1 MSATLT
7 ESVIAPEP
15 GAVPP
20 IDPAP
25 SPSAGAARWQAL
37 GAPAVGRRVP
47 GTAPVFAAGL
57 IIGTVAGVI
66 SLSGGHQF
74 DFGDTMAH
82 LSIARRVLD
91 SDSPGTSQLG
101 AVWPPVPHLALLPFV
116 QSLWLWRTGI
126 GACVLGVLC
135 LAAAGA
141 ALYRALARLNV
152 SRLGRLTALAVLW
165 GNPAYLYVSTTAS
178 TEPVLIALILAA
190 LAGLLGWAGS
200 GRELSGGELAVF
212 AGLPAAAAVLTRFEG
227 TALALSGAGYVWVI
241 ARQRGLPRSRAS
253 ILTAC
258 FAAPS
263 AAAILGWLA
272 FNVALFGDPF
282 DFLRGPYSPAVA
294 NEPYRA
300 LGMLSAEGNLGLS
313 LDVYRAG
320 VVGVLGSVTVLA
332 ALLAG
337 AYLAWRWPADR
348 RGLALAVA
356 GTPAAS
362 VVLSLVAGHQFM
374 LNEASLPPG
383 LANTRLALT
392 ALPWAAL
399 LIGAAAGLLGGGRV
413 RTWASAATVIGVIAL
428 LVVPLFGQRMVGV
441 PGAGAGSAVLA
452 EATAAAAA
460 DADRAAASRWLG
472 ENYDGGGLLIDETSI
487 PSAPQIGIPL
497 RDHVN
502 RVAGA
507 RFAAALTDPAGHAR
521 WILTRDPDSRWTDPT
536 RDQLAA
542 ALHQQPALL
551 TPYRLAFTA
560 GDYRVYRLQ
569 EVTS

>member
-135 LAAAGA
+135 LAVAGA
-141 ALYRALARLNV
+141 ALYRVLARLNV
-152 SRLGRLTALAVLW
+152 PRVGRLAALAVLW
-165 GNPAYLYVSTTAS
+165 ANPAYLYVSTTAS

-227 TALALSGAGYVWVI
+227 TALAVAGAGYVWVI
-241 ARQRGLPRSRAS
+241 ARQRGLTWSRAS

-258 FAAPS
+258 FMHAVRRQPPS
-263 AAAILGWLA
+263 SVGW
-272 FNVALFGDPF
+272 
-282 DFLRGPYSPAVA
+282 RS
-294 NEPYRA
+294 
-300 LGMLSAEGNLGLS
+300 
-313 LDVYRAG
+313 
-320 VVGVLGSVTVLA
+320 T
-332 ALLAG
+332 
-337 AYLAWRWPADR
+337 WPCSGIRSTSSADR
-348 RGLALAVA
+348 IPRPSPTSRTGPW
-356 GTPAAS
+356 GCC
-362 VVLSLVAGHQFM
+362 
-374 LNEASLPPG
+374 PPR
-383 LANTRLALT
+383 A
-392 ALPWAAL
+392 
-399 LIGAAAGLLGGGRV
+399 
-413 RTWASAATVIGVIAL
+413 TWG
-428 LVVPLFGQRMVGV
+428 
-441 PGAGAGSAVLA
+441 
-452 EATAAAAA
+452 
-460 DADRAAASRWLG
+460 
-472 ENYDGGGLLIDETSI
+472 
-487 PSAPQIGIPL
+487 
-497 RDHVN
+497 
-502 RVAGA
+502 
-507 RFAAALTDPAGHAR
+507 
-521 WILTRDPDSRWTDPT
+521 
-536 RDQLAA
+536 
-542 ALHQQPALL
+542 
-551 TPYRLAFTA
+551 
-560 GDYRVYRLQ
+560 
-569 EVTS
+569 